1 MKHHQ
6 IEANSVSLHVV
17 EHGEG
22 PAVLLAHGFP
32 DTWQGW
38 RRQLEAAANNEKV
51 SL

>member
-6 IEANSVSLHVV
+6 IEANGVSLHVV

-32 DTWQGW
+32 DTRRGW
-38 RRQLEAAANNEKV
+38 RRQLEAVANNEKE